1 MRGDRGFTLDEVLP
15 AFRDVSEWYLATVE
29 QIDPARWSEPGLGE
43 WSVLEVVA
51 HASRAFLTLE
61 RYLKPGGHR
70 IDVESG
76 ADYFRRAMEGPDANA
91 AIAARGRDEA
101 AELGEDPVGTVR
113 ARARSALAAVEAA
126 PVGAVCVT
134 FAGTLSLGDYLGT
147 RVVELTVHTLDLA
160 AAVGWV
166 DAEPPEAAARVS
178 LIVLSALAAQPS
190 SAVLLRALTGRVPLP
205 SGFSV
210 FP

>member
-15 AFRDVSEWYLATVE
+15 AFREVSDWYLTTVE
-29 QIDPARWSEPGLGE
+29 AVDPSRWHDPGLGE

-51 HASRAFLTLE
+51 HASRAFLTVE
-61 RYLKPGGHR
+61 RYLEPVGR
-70 IDVESG
+70 IDLDSG
-76 ADYFRRAMEGPDANA
+76 ADYFRRAMQAPDANA

-101 AELGEDPVGTVR
+101 AELGEDPVGAVR
-113 ARARSALAAVEAA
+113 QRARSALAAVEAA
-126 PVGAVCVT
+126 PAGAVCVT
-134 FAGTLSLGDYLGT
+134 AAGTLSLGDYLGT

-160 AAVGWV
+160 AAVEM

-190 SAVLLRALTGRVPLP
+190 SAMLLRALTGRAALP
-205 SGFSV
+205 QGFNV

>member
-1 MRGDRGFTLDEVLP
+1 
-15 AFRDVSEWYLATVE
+15 
-29 QIDPARWSEPGLGE
+29 
-43 WSVLEVVA
+43 
-51 HASRAFLTLE
+51 
-61 RYLKPGGHR
+61 
-70 IDVESG
+70 
-76 ADYFRRAMEGPDANA
+76 
-91 AIAARGRDEA
+91 
-101 AELGEDPVGTVR
+101 
-113 ARARSALAAVEAA
+113 
-126 PVGAVCVT
+126 AVCVT

-190 SAVLLRALTGRVPLP
+190 SAVLLRALTGRVPLL